1 MNLLRGITFF
11 CSLVFATAVSA
22 TEHHVFRRLEIA
34 NGMSNNNVK
43 TILKDK
49 KGFLWVGTA
58 SGLNRYD
65 GYGFRQYGLMS
76 STESIDDYL
85 SDIWSLQEDYD
96 GNIWVRGY
104 KYYSVFNRDKDAFSV
119 EVPKLL
125 AGYGI
130 EVTDNYCVYVDRS
143 RNLWVLTDNTIH
155 FFDMSARKLKSIPH
169 SIGTLYSNIGISDDS
184 AGLYILMETGE
195 IYTIDKSRLTIGH
208 TDGPEGINSA
218 NHIYA
223 DYQHGLWLFSD
234 HNDDIFYRKQ
244 SSRWVRL
251 PLPSSSL
258 TQSKGVCSI
267 LDDKSGHVLIGTDHN
282 GLFIYSQS
290 SGELES
296 FVHDSMTPGTLPS
309 NNVSYIYQD
318 SDNTIWFGHNKSGI
332 SYYNNDLLQFEN
344 FSLCRGLD
352 VASLLTDSRNNLWI
366 GTDGNGLLILRPG
379 SETIER
385 MPAVF
390 NGSII
395 CLEEDS
401 DGRIWVG
408 SYGNGLYCIDGNNVR
423 HFTTA
428 NSSLIS
434 DIIWALQN
442 DEAGNIWIA
451 TLKGTQYVSGKTD
464 NFISVLTAK
473 GEQINSMCLH
483 SDKGDTVYIGSFD
496 GLYKVDTATKKAS
509 AHFTNRR
516 NTQSLKQGFVSQ
528 IYKDRE
534 GRLWVG
540 HNQGLTIWDTA
551 RDSMYYLDKK
561 SGLCD
566 NMIRAIL
573 EDNDGHIYAST
584 SNGLSIITVLESADG
599 ALSYSMRNYTKKD
612 GLKST
617 FFNSKAVTCPDSS
630 SILFGTSDGC
640 ISFYPE
646 KVFRDRCM
654 PPDILFTDLYI
665 GGTRIGIDSLYEDRL
680 ILKNALEA
688 TKQIELSYDDRL
700 ITIEFTVCD
709 LTGQSGVRY
718 AYMLEGI
725 DSRWIFSDENKVT
738 FTSLPYGNYRLLVK
752 SGLPNG
758 NWKEDPA
765 ILEIRVRPPFYMS
778 IWACIIY
785 LFIII
790 GGVILV
796 TALIRRRHR
805 QKLAI
810 QRQTIESQQ
819 IVRVNELKLKF
830 FTNISHDLRTPLTLI
845 MAPLQVLLDEVK
857 DEPTKKK
864 LLTIFSNARRLLDL
878 INTLLDFRK
887 LDVGAEGLHCRRDD
901 IMRFI
906 SEQCAL
912 FTDYAANRGMNFTA
926 ECDPSG
932 YMMDFDSA
940 KVGKIL
946 NNLLSN
952 AFKYTP
958 DGGNVSVKATLKN
971 GDLIIRIA
979 DSGQGITPEAKKH
992 IFERFYQGE
1001 QGNHKTGSG
1010 IGLHIANEY
1019 ARMHGGG
1026 ITVSDNH
1033 PKGSVFTLTL
1043 PVDGCSA
1050 QSNPEKNSGASGTP
1064 AEPSAPENI
1073 SEELS
1078 AADSPATI
1086 LIVDD
1091 NEEYRDFIADTLS
1104 KDYTIFKAGNG
1115 REALDIMAKE
1125 NISLI
1130 VSDVMMPVMD
1140 GMELCRQVKTNI
1152 RWSHIP
1158 VILLTAKTAEEY
1170 RLEGLELGADD
1181 YLTKP
1186 FNLRLLQL
1194 RIKKFIDLF
1203 ERNHRMF
1210 SNKLDVSPS
1219 EITITSLDEKLVEK
1233 AIRIVEEHMSDSDF
1247 SVELLSSELAISR
1260 GYLYKK
1266 LMAITG
1272 KGPAEF
1278 IRTIRLKRAR
1288 QLLEQSQM
1296 QVAEIAYMCGFNSP
1310 RRFAQNF
1317 KNEFG
1322 MLPSEFLKGR
1332 T

>member
-1 MNLLRGITFF
+1 
-11 CSLVFATAVSA
+11 
-22 TEHHVFRRLEIA
+22 
-34 NGMSNNNVK
+34 
-43 TILKDK
+43 
-49 KGFLWVGTA
+49 
-58 SGLNRYD
+58 
-65 GYGFRQYGLMS
+65 
-76 STESIDDYL
+76 
-85 SDIWSLQEDYD
+85 
-96 GNIWVRGY
+96 
-104 KYYSVFNRDKDAFSV
+104 
-119 EVPKLL
+119 
-125 AGYGI
+125 
-130 EVTDNYCVYVDRS
+130 
-143 RNLWVLTDNTIH
+143 
-155 FFDMSARKLKSIPH
+155 
-169 SIGTLYSNIGISDDS
+169 
-184 AGLYILMETGE
+184 
-195 IYTIDKSRLTIGH
+195 
-208 TDGPEGINSA
+208 
-218 NHIYA
+218 
-223 DYQHGLWLFSD
+223 
-234 HNDDIFYRKQ
+234 
-244 SSRWVRL
+244 
-251 PLPSSSL
+251 
-258 TQSKGVCSI
+258 
-267 LDDKSGHVLIGTDHN
+267 
-282 GLFIYSQS
+282 
-290 SGELES
+290 
-296 FVHDSMTPGTLPS
+296 
-309 NNVSYIYQD
+309 
-318 SDNTIWFGHNKSGI
+318 
-332 SYYNNDLLQFEN
+332 
-344 FSLCRGLD
+344 
-352 VASLLTDSRNNLWI
+352 
-366 GTDGNGLLILRPG
+366 
-379 SETIER
+379 
-385 MPAVF
+385 
-390 NGSII
+390 
-395 CLEEDS
+395 
-401 DGRIWVG
+401 
-408 SYGNGLYCIDGNNVR
+408 
-423 HFTTA
+423 
-428 NSSLIS
+428 
-434 DIIWALQN
+434 
-442 DEAGNIWIA
+442 
-451 TLKGTQYVSGKTD
+451 
-464 NFISVLTAK
+464 
-473 GEQINSMCLH
+473 
-483 SDKGDTVYIGSFD
+483 
-496 GLYKVDTATKKAS
+496 
-509 AHFTNRR
+509 
-516 NTQSLKQGFVSQ
+516 
-528 IYKDRE
+528 
-534 GRLWVG
+534 
-540 HNQGLTIWDTA
+540 
-551 RDSMYYLDKK
+551 
-561 SGLCD
+561 
-566 NMIRAIL
+566 
-573 EDNDGHIYAST
+573 
-584 SNGLSIITVLESADG
+584 
-599 ALSYSMRNYTKKD
+599 
-612 GLKST
+612 
-617 FFNSKAVTCPDSS
+617 
-630 SILFGTSDGC
+630 
-640 ISFYPE
+640 
-646 KVFRDRCM
+646 
-654 PPDILFTDLYI
+654 
-665 GGTRIGIDSLYEDRL
+665 
-680 ILKNALEA
+680 
-688 TKQIELSYDDRL
+688 
-700 ITIEFTVCD
+700 
-709 LTGQSGVRY
+709 
-718 AYMLEGI
+718 
-725 DSRWIFSDENKVT
+725 
-738 FTSLPYGNYRLLVK
+738 
-752 SGLPNG
+752 
-758 NWKEDPA
+758 
-765 ILEIRVRPPFYMS
+765 MS

-785 LFIII
+785 MAIII
-790 GGVILV
+790 GGIIL
-796 TALIRRRHR
+796 TANLIKRRHR

-810 QRQTIESQQ
+810 QRQAIESQQ
-819 IVRVNELKLKF
+819 IVRINELKLKF

-857 DEPTKKK
+857 DEPTRKK

-887 LDVGAEGLHCRRDD
+887 LDVGAEGLHCRKDD

-912 FTDYAANRGMNFTA
+912 FTDYAANRNMDFTA

-958 DGGNVSVKATLKN
+958 DGGSVSVKATLKDR
-971 GDLIIRIA
+971 DLIIRIA
-979 DSGQGITPEAKKH
+979 DSGQGISPEAKKH

-1019 ARMHGGG
+1019 ARMHGGD
-1026 ITVSDNH
+1026 ISVSDNQ

-1050 QSNPEKNSGASGTP
+1050 QSDPEKTSGASGTP
-1064 AEPSAPENI
+1064 AEPPAPENT
-1073 SEELS
+1073 SEESS

-1115 REALDIMAKE
+1115 REALDIMAKG

-1186 FNLRLLQL
+1186 FNLKLLQL

-1210 SNKLDVSPS
+1210 SDKLDVSPS

-1247 SVELLSSELAISR
+1247 SVELLSSELALSR

>member
-1 MNLLRGITFF
+1 MKRILLCILL
-11 CSLVFATAVSA
+11 SLAVYHINAES
-22 TEHHVFRRLEIA
+22 HYVFRKLDITD
-34 NGMSNNNVK
+34 GLSNSNVK
-43 TILKDK
+43 TILKDNY
-49 KGFLWVGTA
+49 GYLWVGTA
-58 SGLNRYD
+58 AGLNRYD
-65 GYGFRQYGLMS
+65 GYGFRQYSLAASKREMD
-76 STESIDDYL
+76 EFVD
-85 SDIWSLQEDYD
+85 DIWSLQQDAD
-96 GNIWVRGY
+96 GNIWAKSADCYAVY
-104 KYYSVFNRDKDAFSV
+104 NSLKDDFSTDID
-119 EVPKLL
+119 KLL
-125 AGYGI
+125 ESYGI
-130 EVTDNYCVYVDRS
+130 TVEQKYRIYVDREA
-143 RNLWVLTDNTIH
+143 NLWVVTDKKIWAY
-155 FFDMSARKLKSIPH
+155 DMKTRTLRSIEPGLNLICDEINIADNQAYIYLLVPSGRFLK
-169 SIGTLYSNIGISDDS
+169 
-184 AGLYILMETGE
+184 
-195 IYTIDKSRLTIGH
+195 IDKQTLAIESLSAP
-208 TDGPEGINSA
+208 DGIKSFN
-218 NHIYA
+218 NIYA
-223 DYQHGLWLFSD
+223 DYQQGLWLFSNYD
-234 HNDDIFYRKQ
+234 NDIYYRQK
-244 SSRWVRL
+244 SAPWSKI
-251 PLPSSSL
+251 SL
-258 TQSKGVCSI
+258 TPAIETQSKGIRSI
-267 LDDKSGHVLIGTDHN
+267 LDDRNGHVWIGTDHN
-282 GLFIYSQS
+282 GAYIFDQS
-290 SGELES
+290 DGS
-296 FVHDSMTPGTLPS
+296 FQALRHNLLSNSSLPS
-309 NNVSYIYQD
+309 DNVSCLYQD
-318 SDNTIWFGHNKSGI
+318 ESGTIWLGHNKSGI
-332 SYYNNDLLQFEN
+332 SYYNNGLLQFEN

-352 VASLLTDSRNNLWI
+352 VASLLTDSKNNLWI
-366 GTDGNGLLILRPG
+366 GTDGNGLLILRQG

-385 MPAVF
+385 IPAVF
-390 NGSII
+390 SGSII

-401 DGRIWVG
+401 DGRIWIG

-428 NSSLIS
+428 NSTLIS

-442 DEAGNIWIA
+442 DGSGNIWIA
-451 TLKGTQYVSGKTD
+451 TLQGTQYINSKTD
-464 NFISVLTAK
+464 NFISLLTAK

-483 SDKGDTVYIGSFD
+483 SDKSDTVFIGSFD
-496 GLYKVDTATKKAS
+496 GFYKVDTATKKARG
-509 AHFTNRR
+509 HFTNRR
-516 NTQSLKQGFVSQ
+516 NTQNLKQGFVTQ
-528 IYKDRE
+528 IYKDRK
-534 GRLWVG
+534 GRLWIG
-540 HNQGLTIWDTA
+540 HNQGLTIWDTS

-584 SNGLSIITVLESADG
+584 SNGLSIITVREAADRT
-599 ALSYSMRNYTKKD
+599 LSYSMRNYTKKD
-612 GLKST
+612 GLRST
-617 FFNSKAVTCPDSS
+617 FFNSKSVTRPDSN

-646 KVFRDRCM
+646 KVFKDRRL
-654 PPDILFTDLYI
+654 PPDILFTGLYI
-665 GGTRIGIDSLYEDRL
+665 GGTRIAIDSIYDGRL
-680 ILKNALEA
+680 ILKNALEE

-725 DSRWIFSDENKVT
+725 DSRWIFTDENKVT

-785 LFIII
+785 MAIII
-790 GGVILV
+790 GGIIL
-796 TALIRRRHR
+796 TANLIKRRHR

-810 QRQTIESQQ
+810 QRQAIESQQ
-819 IVRVNELKLKF
+819 IVRINELKLKF

-857 DEPTKKK
+857 DEPTRKK

-887 LDVGAEGLHCRRDD
+887 LDVGAEGLHCRKDD

-912 FTDYAANRGMNFTA
+912 FTDYAANRNMDFTA

-958 DGGNVSVKATLKN
+958 DGGSVSVKATLKDR
-971 GDLIIRIA
+971 DLTIRIA
-979 DSGQGITPEAKKH
+979 DSGQGISPEAKKH

-1019 ARMHGGG
+1019 ARMHGGD
-1026 ITVSDNH
+1026 ISVSDNL

-1050 QSNPEKNSGASGTP
+1050 QSDPEKTSGASGTP
-1064 AEPSAPENI
+1064 AEPPAPENT
-1073 SEELS
+1073 SEESS

-1115 REALDIMAKE
+1115 REALDIMAKG

-1186 FNLRLLQL
+1186 FNLKFLQL

-1247 SVELLSSELAISR
+1247 SVELLSSELALSR

>member
-1 MNLLRGITFF
+1 MKRILLCILL
-11 CSLVFATAVSA
+11 SLTVWRVNAES
-22 TEHHVFRRLEIA
+22 HYVFRKLDITD
-34 NGMSNNNVK
+34 GLSNSNVK
-43 TILKDK
+43 TILKDNY
-49 KGFLWVGTA
+49 GYLWIGTA
-58 SGLNRYD
+58 AGLNRYD
-65 GYGFRQYGLMS
+65 GYGFRQYSLAASERKMG
-76 STESIDDYL
+76 EFID
-85 SDIWSLQEDYD
+85 DIWSLQQDAD
-96 GNIWVRGY
+96 GNIWAKSAENYAVY
-104 KYYSVFNRDKDAFSV
+104 NSLKDDFSTDIG
-119 EVPKLL
+119 KLL
-125 AGYGI
+125 ESYG
-130 EVTDNYCVYVDRS
+130 VTVPQKYRIYVDREA
-143 RNLWVLTDNTIH
+143 NLWVVTDKKISVY
-155 FFDMSARKLKSIPH
+155 DMKTRTLRSIE
-169 SIGTLYSNIGISDDS
+169 TGISLLGNGINIADNQ
-184 AGLYILMETGE
+184 AGIYLLLQSGKILR
-195 IYTIDKSRLTIGH
+195 IDKQTLSIESLSA
-208 TDGPEGINSA
+208 PEGIKSF

-223 DYQHGLWLFSD
+223 DYQQGLWLFSD
-234 HNDDIFYRKQ
+234 YDNDIYYRQK
-244 SSRWVRL
+244 SAPWNKI
-251 PLPSSSL
+251 SL
-258 TQSKGVCSI
+258 TPATGTQSKGIRSI
-267 LDDKSGHVLIGTDHN
+267 LDDRNGHVWIGTDHN
-282 GLFIYSQS
+282 GAYIFDQS
-290 SGELES
+290 DGS
-296 FVHDSMTPGTLPS
+296 FQTLRRNLLSSSSLPS
-309 NNVSYIYQD
+309 DNVSCIYQD
-318 SDNTIWFGHNKSGI
+318 ESGTIWLGHNKSGI

-379 SETIER
+379 SETIEQ

-442 DEAGNIWIA
+442 DGAGNIWIA

-496 GLYKVDTATKKAS
+496 GLYNVDTATKKAS
-509 AHFTNRR
+509 VHFTNRR

-646 KVFRDRCM
+646 KVFRDRRM

-725 DSRWIFSDENKVT
+725 DSRWIFTDENKVT

-857 DEPTKKK
+857 DEPTRKK

-971 GDLIIRIA
+971 GELIIRIA

-1001 QGNHKTGSG
+1001 QGDHKTGSG

-1050 QSNPEKNSGASGTP
+1050 QSDPEKTSGASETP
-1064 AEPSAPENI
+1064 AEPPAPENN
-1073 SEELS
+1073 SEESS
-1078 AADSPATI
+1078 ASDSPASI

-1186 FNLRLLQL
+1186 FNLKLLQL

-1247 SVELLSSELAISR
+1247 SVELLSSELALSR

>member
-1 MNLLRGITFF
+1 MKRILLCILL
-11 CSLVFATAVSA
+11 SLTVWRVNAES
-22 TEHHVFRRLEIA
+22 HYVFRKLDITD
-34 NGMSNNNVK
+34 GLSNSNVK
-43 TILKDK
+43 TILKDNY
-49 KGFLWVGTA
+49 GYLWIGTA
-58 SGLNRYD
+58 AGLNRYD
-65 GYGFRQYGLMS
+65 GYGFRQYSLAASGREMG
-76 STESIDDYL
+76 EFIDD
-85 SDIWSLQEDYD
+85 IRSLQQDAD
-96 GNIWVRGY
+96 GNIWVKSAENY
-104 KYYSVFNRDKDAFSV
+104 AVYNSLKDDFSTDIG
-119 EVPKLL
+119 KLL
-125 AGYGI
+125 ESYG
-130 EVTDNYCVYVDRS
+130 VTVPQQYRIYVDREA
-143 RNLWVLTDNTIH
+143 NLWVVTDKKISVY
-155 FFDMSARKLKSIPH
+155 DMKTRTLRSIE
-169 SIGTLYSNIGISDDS
+169 TGISLLGNEINIADNQ
-184 AGLYILMETGE
+184 AGIYLLLQSGKILR
-195 IYTIDKSRLTIGH
+195 IDKETLSIESLSA
-208 TDGPEGINSA
+208 PEGIKSF

-223 DYQHGLWLFSD
+223 DYQQGLWLFSD
-234 HNDDIFYRKQ
+234 YDNDIYYRQK
-244 SSRWVRL
+244 SAPWNKI
-251 PLPSSSL
+251 SL
-258 TQSKGVCSI
+258 TPATGAQSKGIRSI
-267 LDDKSGHVLIGTDHN
+267 LDDRNGHVWIGTDHN
-282 GLFIYSQS
+282 GAYIFDQS
-290 SGELES
+290 DGS
-296 FVHDSMTPGTLPS
+296 FQTLRSNLLSSSSLPS
-309 NNVSYIYQD
+309 DNVSCIYQD
-318 SDNTIWFGHNKSGI
+318 ESGTIWLGHNKSGI

-395 CLEEDS
+395 SLEEDS

-442 DEAGNIWIA
+442 DGAGNIWIA
-451 TLKGTQYVSGKTD
+451 TLNGTQYVSGKTD

-483 SDKGDTVYIGSFD
+483 SDNSDTVYIGSFD

-509 AHFTNRR
+509 VHFTNRR

-599 ALSYSMRNYTKKD
+599 VLSYSMRNYTKKD

-617 FFNSKAVTCPDSS
+617 FFNSTAVTCPDSS

-646 KVFRDRCM
+646 KVFRDRRM

-700 ITIEFTVCD
+700 ITIEFTACD

-725 DSRWIFSDENKVT
+725 DSKWIFSDENKVT

-857 DEPTKKK
+857 DEPTRKK

-932 YMMDFDSA
+932 YMMDFDST

-971 GDLIIRIA
+971 GELIIRIA

-1050 QSNPEKNSGASGTP
+1050 QSNPEKNSGDSGGTP

-1073 SEELS
+1073 SEESS
-1078 AADSPATI
+1078 AANSPATI

-1181 YLTKP
+1181 YLTNP
-1186 FNLRLLQL
+1186 FNLKLLQL

-1247 SVELLSSELAISR
+1247 SVELLSSELALSR

>member
-1 MNLLRGITFF
+1 
-11 CSLVFATAVSA
+11 
-22 TEHHVFRRLEIA
+22 
-34 NGMSNNNVK
+34 
-43 TILKDK
+43 
-49 KGFLWVGTA
+49 
-58 SGLNRYD
+58 
-65 GYGFRQYGLMS
+65 
-76 STESIDDYL
+76 
-85 SDIWSLQEDYD
+85 
-96 GNIWVRGY
+96 
-104 KYYSVFNRDKDAFSV
+104 
-119 EVPKLL
+119 
-125 AGYGI
+125 
-130 EVTDNYCVYVDRS
+130 
-143 RNLWVLTDNTIH
+143 
-155 FFDMSARKLKSIPH
+155 
-169 SIGTLYSNIGISDDS
+169 
-184 AGLYILMETGE
+184 
-195 IYTIDKSRLTIGH
+195 
-208 TDGPEGINSA
+208 
-218 NHIYA
+218 
-223 DYQHGLWLFSD
+223 
-234 HNDDIFYRKQ
+234 
-244 SSRWVRL
+244 
-251 PLPSSSL
+251 
-258 TQSKGVCSI
+258 
-267 LDDKSGHVLIGTDHN
+267 
-282 GLFIYSQS
+282 
-290 SGELES
+290 
-296 FVHDSMTPGTLPS
+296 
-309 NNVSYIYQD
+309 
-318 SDNTIWFGHNKSGI
+318 
-332 SYYNNDLLQFEN
+332 
-344 FSLCRGLD
+344 
-352 VASLLTDSRNNLWI
+352 
-366 GTDGNGLLILRPG
+366 
-379 SETIER
+379 
-385 MPAVF
+385 
-390 NGSII
+390 
-395 CLEEDS
+395 
-401 DGRIWVG
+401 
-408 SYGNGLYCIDGNNVR
+408 
-423 HFTTA
+423 
-428 NSSLIS
+428 
-434 DIIWALQN
+434 
-442 DEAGNIWIA
+442 
-451 TLKGTQYVSGKTD
+451 
-464 NFISVLTAK
+464 
-473 GEQINSMCLH
+473 
-483 SDKGDTVYIGSFD
+483 
-496 GLYKVDTATKKAS
+496 
-509 AHFTNRR
+509 
-516 NTQSLKQGFVSQ
+516 
-528 IYKDRE
+528 
-534 GRLWVG
+534 
-540 HNQGLTIWDTA
+540 
-551 RDSMYYLDKK
+551 
-561 SGLCD
+561 
-566 NMIRAIL
+566 
-573 EDNDGHIYAST
+573 
-584 SNGLSIITVLESADG
+584 
-599 ALSYSMRNYTKKD
+599 
-612 GLKST
+612 
-617 FFNSKAVTCPDSS
+617 
-630 SILFGTSDGC
+630 
-640 ISFYPE
+640 
-646 KVFRDRCM
+646 
-654 PPDILFTDLYI
+654 
-665 GGTRIGIDSLYEDRL
+665 
-680 ILKNALEA
+680 
-688 TKQIELSYDDRL
+688 
-700 ITIEFTVCD
+700 
-709 LTGQSGVRY
+709 
-718 AYMLEGI
+718 MLEGI
-725 DSRWIFSDENKVT
+725 DSRWIFTDENKVT

-785 LFIII
+785 MAIII
-790 GGVILV
+790 GGIIL
-796 TALIRRRHR
+796 TANLIKRRHR

-810 QRQTIESQQ
+810 QRQAIESQQ
-819 IVRVNELKLKF
+819 IVRINELKLKF

-857 DEPTKKK
+857 DEPTRKK

-887 LDVGAEGLHCRRDD
+887 LDVGAEGLHCRKDD

-912 FTDYAANRGMNFTA
+912 FTDYAANRNMDFTA

-958 DGGNVSVKATLKN
+958 DGGSVSVKATLKDR
-971 GDLIIRIA
+971 DLIIRIA
-979 DSGQGITPEAKKH
+979 DSGQGISPEAKKH

-1019 ARMHGGG
+1019 ARMHGGD
-1026 ITVSDNH
+1026 ISVSDNQ

-1050 QSNPEKNSGASGTP
+1050 QSDPEKTSGASGTP
-1064 AEPSAPENI
+1064 AEPPAPENT
-1073 SEELS
+1073 SEESS

-1115 REALDIMAKE
+1115 REALDIMAKG

-1186 FNLRLLQL
+1186 FNLKLLQL

-1210 SNKLDVSPS
+1210 SDKLDVSPS

-1247 SVELLSSELAISR
+1247 SVELLSSELALSR

>member
-1 MNLLRGITFF
+1 
-11 CSLVFATAVSA
+11 
-22 TEHHVFRRLEIA
+22 
-34 NGMSNNNVK
+34 
-43 TILKDK
+43 
-49 KGFLWVGTA
+49 
-58 SGLNRYD
+58 
-65 GYGFRQYGLMS
+65 
-76 STESIDDYL
+76 
-85 SDIWSLQEDYD
+85 
-96 GNIWVRGY
+96 
-104 KYYSVFNRDKDAFSV
+104 
-119 EVPKLL
+119 
-125 AGYGI
+125 
-130 EVTDNYCVYVDRS
+130 
-143 RNLWVLTDNTIH
+143 
-155 FFDMSARKLKSIPH
+155 
-169 SIGTLYSNIGISDDS
+169 
-184 AGLYILMETGE
+184 
-195 IYTIDKSRLTIGH
+195 
-208 TDGPEGINSA
+208 
-218 NHIYA
+218 
-223 DYQHGLWLFSD
+223 
-234 HNDDIFYRKQ
+234 
-244 SSRWVRL
+244 
-251 PLPSSSL
+251 
-258 TQSKGVCSI
+258 
-267 LDDKSGHVLIGTDHN
+267 
-282 GLFIYSQS
+282 
-290 SGELES
+290 
-296 FVHDSMTPGTLPS
+296 
-309 NNVSYIYQD
+309 
-318 SDNTIWFGHNKSGI
+318 
-332 SYYNNDLLQFEN
+332 
-344 FSLCRGLD
+344 
-352 VASLLTDSRNNLWI
+352 
-366 GTDGNGLLILRPG
+366 
-379 SETIER
+379 
-385 MPAVF
+385 
-390 NGSII
+390 
-395 CLEEDS
+395 
-401 DGRIWVG
+401 
-408 SYGNGLYCIDGNNVR
+408 
-423 HFTTA
+423 
-428 NSSLIS
+428 
-434 DIIWALQN
+434 
-442 DEAGNIWIA
+442 
-451 TLKGTQYVSGKTD
+451 
-464 NFISVLTAK
+464 
-473 GEQINSMCLH
+473 
-483 SDKGDTVYIGSFD
+483 
-496 GLYKVDTATKKAS
+496 
-509 AHFTNRR
+509 
-516 NTQSLKQGFVSQ
+516 
-528 IYKDRE
+528 
-534 GRLWVG
+534 
-540 HNQGLTIWDTA
+540 
-551 RDSMYYLDKK
+551 MYYLDKK

-584 SNGLSIITVLESADG
+584 SNGLSIITVQEAADRT
-599 ALSYSMRNYTKKD
+599 LSYSMRNYTKKD

-617 FFNSKAVTCPDSS
+617 FFNSKSVTRPDSN

-646 KVFRDRCM
+646 KVFKDRRL
-654 PPDILFTDLYI
+654 PPDILFTGLYI
-665 GGTRIGIDSLYEDRL
+665 GGTRIAIDSIYDGRL
-680 ILKNALEA
+680 ILKNALEE

-725 DSRWIFSDENKVT
+725 DSRWIFTDENKVT

-785 LFIII
+785 MAIII
-790 GGVILV
+790 GGIIL
-796 TALIRRRHR
+796 TANLIKRRHR

-810 QRQTIESQQ
+810 QRQAIESQQ
-819 IVRVNELKLKF
+819 IVRINELKLKF

-857 DEPTKKK
+857 DEPTRKK

-887 LDVGAEGLHCRRDD
+887 LDVGAEGLHCRKDD

-912 FTDYAANRGMNFTA
+912 FTDYAANRNMDFTA

-958 DGGNVSVKATLKN
+958 DGGSVSVKATLKDR
-971 GDLIIRIA
+971 DLIIRIA
-979 DSGQGITPEAKKH
+979 DSGQGISPEAKKH

-1019 ARMHGGG
+1019 ARMHGGD
-1026 ITVSDNH
+1026 ISVSDNQ

-1050 QSNPEKNSGASGTP
+1050 QSDPEKTSGASGTP
-1064 AEPSAPENI
+1064 AEPPAPENT
-1073 SEELS
+1073 SEESS

-1115 REALDIMAKE
+1115 REALDIMAKG

-1186 FNLRLLQL
+1186 INLKLLQL

-1210 SNKLDVSPS
+1210 SDKLDVSPS

-1247 SVELLSSELAISR
+1247 SVELLSSELALSR

>member
-1 MNLLRGITFF
+1 MGEF
-11 CSLVFATAVSA
+11 
-22 TEHHVFRRLEIA
+22 
-34 NGMSNNNVK
+34 
-43 TILKDK
+43 
-49 KGFLWVGTA
+49 
-58 SGLNRYD
+58 
-65 GYGFRQYGLMS
+65 
-76 STESIDDYL
+76 IDD
-85 SDIWSLQEDYD
+85 IRSLQQDAD
-96 GNIWVRGY
+96 GNIWVKSAENY
-104 KYYSVFNRDKDAFSV
+104 AVYNSLKDDFSTDIG
-119 EVPKLL
+119 KLL
-125 AGYGI
+125 ESYG
-130 EVTDNYCVYVDRS
+130 VTVPQQYRIYVDREA
-143 RNLWVLTDNTIH
+143 NLWVVTDKKISVY
-155 FFDMSARKLKSIPH
+155 DMKTRTLRSIE
-169 SIGTLYSNIGISDDS
+169 TGISLLGNEINIADNQ
-184 AGLYILMETGE
+184 AGIYLLLQSGKILR
-195 IYTIDKSRLTIGH
+195 IDKETLSIESLSA
-208 TDGPEGINSA
+208 PEGIKSF

-223 DYQHGLWLFSD
+223 DYQQGLWLFSD
-234 HNDDIFYRKQ
+234 YDNDIYYRQK
-244 SSRWVRL
+244 SAPWNKI
-251 PLPSSSL
+251 SL
-258 TQSKGVCSI
+258 TPATGAQSKGIRSI
-267 LDDKSGHVLIGTDHN
+267 LDDRNGHVWIGTDHN
-282 GLFIYSQS
+282 GAYIFDQS
-290 SGELES
+290 DGS
-296 FVHDSMTPGTLPS
+296 FQTLRSNLLSSSSLPS
-309 NNVSYIYQD
+309 DNVSCIYQD
-318 SDNTIWFGHNKSGI
+318 ESGTIWLGHNKSGI

-395 CLEEDS
+395 SLEEDS

-442 DEAGNIWIA
+442 DGAGNIWIA
-451 TLKGTQYVSGKTD
+451 TLNGTQYVSGKTD

-483 SDKGDTVYIGSFD
+483 SDNSDTVYIGSFD

-509 AHFTNRR
+509 VHFTNRR

-599 ALSYSMRNYTKKD
+599 VLSYSMRNYTKKD

-617 FFNSKAVTCPDSS
+617 FFNSTAVTCPDSS

-646 KVFRDRCM
+646 KVFRDRRM

-700 ITIEFTVCD
+700 ITIEFTACD

-725 DSRWIFSDENKVT
+725 DSKWIFSDENKVT

-857 DEPTKKK
+857 DEPTRKK

-932 YMMDFDSA
+932 YMMDFDST

-971 GDLIIRIA
+971 GELIIRIA

-1050 QSNPEKNSGASGTP
+1050 QSNPEKNSGDSGGTP

-1073 SEELS
+1073 SEESS
-1078 AADSPATI
+1078 AANSPATI

-1186 FNLRLLQL
+1186 FNLKLLQL

-1247 SVELLSSELAISR
+1247 SVELLSSELALSR

>member
-1 MNLLRGITFF
+1 
-11 CSLVFATAVSA
+11 
-22 TEHHVFRRLEIA
+22 
-34 NGMSNNNVK
+34 
-43 TILKDK
+43 
-49 KGFLWVGTA
+49 
-58 SGLNRYD
+58 
-65 GYGFRQYGLMS
+65 
-76 STESIDDYL
+76 
-85 SDIWSLQEDYD
+85 
-96 GNIWVRGY
+96 
-104 KYYSVFNRDKDAFSV
+104 
-119 EVPKLL
+119 
-125 AGYGI
+125 
-130 EVTDNYCVYVDRS
+130 
-143 RNLWVLTDNTIH
+143 
-155 FFDMSARKLKSIPH
+155 
-169 SIGTLYSNIGISDDS
+169 
-184 AGLYILMETGE
+184 
-195 IYTIDKSRLTIGH
+195 
-208 TDGPEGINSA
+208 
-218 NHIYA
+218 
-223 DYQHGLWLFSD
+223 
-234 HNDDIFYRKQ
+234 
-244 SSRWVRL
+244 
-251 PLPSSSL
+251 
-258 TQSKGVCSI
+258 
-267 LDDKSGHVLIGTDHN
+267 
-282 GLFIYSQS
+282 
-290 SGELES
+290 
-296 FVHDSMTPGTLPS
+296 
-309 NNVSYIYQD
+309 
-318 SDNTIWFGHNKSGI
+318 
-332 SYYNNDLLQFEN
+332 
-344 FSLCRGLD
+344 
-352 VASLLTDSRNNLWI
+352 
-366 GTDGNGLLILRPG
+366 
-379 SETIER
+379 
-385 MPAVF
+385 
-390 NGSII
+390 
-395 CLEEDS
+395 
-401 DGRIWVG
+401 
-408 SYGNGLYCIDGNNVR
+408 
-423 HFTTA
+423 
-428 NSSLIS
+428 
-434 DIIWALQN
+434 
-442 DEAGNIWIA
+442 
-451 TLKGTQYVSGKTD
+451 
-464 NFISVLTAK
+464 
-473 GEQINSMCLH
+473 MCLH
-483 SDKGDTVYIGSFD
+483 SDKSDTVFIGSFD
-496 GLYKVDTATKKAS
+496 GFYKVDTATKKARG
-509 AHFTNRR
+509 HFTNRR
-516 NTQSLKQGFVSQ
+516 NTQNMKQGFVTQ
-528 IYKDRE
+528 IYKDRK
-534 GRLWVG
+534 GRLWIG
-540 HNQGLTIWDTA
+540 HNQGLTIWDTS

-584 SNGLSIITVLESADG
+584 SNGLSIITVREAADRT
-599 ALSYSMRNYTKKD
+599 LSYSMRNYTKKD

-617 FFNSKAVTCPDSS
+617 FFNSKSVTRPDSN

-646 KVFRDRCM
+646 KVFKDRRL
-654 PPDILFTDLYI
+654 PPDILFTGLYI
-665 GGTRIGIDSLYEDRL
+665 GGTRIAIDSIYDGRL
-680 ILKNALEA
+680 ILKNALEE

-725 DSRWIFSDENKVT
+725 DSRWIFTDENKVT

-785 LFIII
+785 MAIII
-790 GGVILV
+790 GGIIL
-796 TALIRRRHR
+796 TANLTKRRHR

-810 QRQTIESQQ
+810 QRQAIESQQ
-819 IVRVNELKLKF
+819 IVRINELKLKF

-857 DEPTKKK
+857 DEPTRKK

-887 LDVGAEGLHCRRDD
+887 LDVGAEGLHCRKDD

-912 FTDYAANRGMNFTA
+912 FTDYAANRNMDFTA

-958 DGGNVSVKATLKN
+958 DGGSVSVKATLKDR
-971 GDLIIRIA
+971 DLIIRIA
-979 DSGQGITPEAKKH
+979 DSGQGISPEAKKH

-1019 ARMHGGG
+1019 ARMHGGD
-1026 ITVSDNH
+1026 ISVSDNQ

-1050 QSNPEKNSGASGTP
+1050 QSDPEKTSGASGTP
-1064 AEPSAPENI
+1064 AEPPAPENT
-1073 SEELS
+1073 SEESS

-1115 REALDIMAKE
+1115 REALDIMAKG

-1186 FNLRLLQL
+1186 FNLKLLQL

-1210 SNKLDVSPS
+1210 SDKLDVSPS

-1247 SVELLSSELAISR
+1247 SVELLSSELALSR

>member
-1 MNLLRGITFF
+1 MKRILLCILL
-11 CSLVFATAVSA
+11 SLTVWRVNAES
-22 TEHHVFRRLEIA
+22 HYVFRKLDITD
-34 NGMSNNNVK
+34 GLSNSNVK
-43 TILKDK
+43 TILKDNY
-49 KGFLWVGTA
+49 GYLWIGTA
-58 SGLNRYD
+58 AGLNRYD
-65 GYGFRQYGLMS
+65 GYGFRQYSLAASGREMG
-76 STESIDDYL
+76 EFIDD
-85 SDIWSLQEDYD
+85 IRSLQQDAD
-96 GNIWVRGY
+96 GNIWVKSAENY
-104 KYYSVFNRDKDAFSV
+104 AVYNSLKDDFSTDIG
-119 EVPKLL
+119 KLL
-125 AGYGI
+125 ESYG
-130 EVTDNYCVYVDRS
+130 VTVPQQYRIYVDREA
-143 RNLWVLTDNTIH
+143 NLWVVTDKKISVY
-155 FFDMSARKLKSIPH
+155 DMKTRTLRSIE
-169 SIGTLYSNIGISDDS
+169 TGISLLGNEINIADNQ
-184 AGLYILMETGE
+184 AGIYLLLQSGKILR
-195 IYTIDKSRLTIGH
+195 IDKETLSIESLSA
-208 TDGPEGINSA
+208 PEGIKSF

-223 DYQHGLWLFSD
+223 DYQQGLWLFSD
-234 HNDDIFYRKQ
+234 YDNDIYYRQK
-244 SSRWVRL
+244 SAPWNKI
-251 PLPSSSL
+251 SL
-258 TQSKGVCSI
+258 TPATGAQSKGIRSI
-267 LDDKSGHVLIGTDHN
+267 LDDRNGHVWIGTDHN
-282 GLFIYSQS
+282 GAYIFDQS
-290 SGELES
+290 DGS
-296 FVHDSMTPGTLPS
+296 FQTLRSNLLSSSSLPS
-309 NNVSYIYQD
+309 DNVSCIYQD
-318 SDNTIWFGHNKSGI
+318 ESGTIWLGHNKSGI

-395 CLEEDS
+395 SLEEDS

-442 DEAGNIWIA
+442 DGAGNIWIA
-451 TLKGTQYVSGKTD
+451 TLNGTQYVSGKTD

-483 SDKGDTVYIGSFD
+483 SDNSDTVYIGSFD

-509 AHFTNRR
+509 VHFTNRR

-599 ALSYSMRNYTKKD
+599 VLSYSMRNYTKKD

-617 FFNSKAVTCPDSS
+617 FFNSTAVTCPDSS

-646 KVFRDRCM
+646 KVFRDRRM

-700 ITIEFTVCD
+700 ITIEFTACD

-725 DSRWIFSDENKVT
+725 DSKWIFSDENKVT

-857 DEPTKKK
+857 DEPTRKK

-932 YMMDFDSA
+932 YMMDFDST

-971 GDLIIRIA
+971 GELIIRIA

-1050 QSNPEKNSGASGTP
+1050 QSNPEKNSGDSGGTP

-1073 SEELS
+1073 SEESS
-1078 AADSPATI
+1078 AANSPATI

-1186 FNLRLLQL
+1186 FNLKLLQL

-1247 SVELLSSELAISR
+1247 SVELLSSELALSR

>member
-1 MNLLRGITFF
+1 
-11 CSLVFATAVSA
+11 
-22 TEHHVFRRLEIA
+22 
-34 NGMSNNNVK
+34 
-43 TILKDK
+43 
-49 KGFLWVGTA
+49 
-58 SGLNRYD
+58 
-65 GYGFRQYGLMS
+65 
-76 STESIDDYL
+76 
-85 SDIWSLQEDYD
+85 
-96 GNIWVRGY
+96 
-104 KYYSVFNRDKDAFSV
+104 
-119 EVPKLL
+119 
-125 AGYGI
+125 
-130 EVTDNYCVYVDRS
+130 
-143 RNLWVLTDNTIH
+143 
-155 FFDMSARKLKSIPH
+155 
-169 SIGTLYSNIGISDDS
+169 
-184 AGLYILMETGE
+184 
-195 IYTIDKSRLTIGH
+195 
-208 TDGPEGINSA
+208 
-218 NHIYA
+218 
-223 DYQHGLWLFSD
+223 
-234 HNDDIFYRKQ
+234 
-244 SSRWVRL
+244 
-251 PLPSSSL
+251 
-258 TQSKGVCSI
+258 
-267 LDDKSGHVLIGTDHN
+267 
-282 GLFIYSQS
+282 
-290 SGELES
+290 
-296 FVHDSMTPGTLPS
+296 
-309 NNVSYIYQD
+309 
-318 SDNTIWFGHNKSGI
+318 
-332 SYYNNDLLQFEN
+332 
-344 FSLCRGLD
+344 
-352 VASLLTDSRNNLWI
+352 
-366 GTDGNGLLILRPG
+366 
-379 SETIER
+379 
-385 MPAVF
+385 
-390 NGSII
+390 
-395 CLEEDS
+395 
-401 DGRIWVG
+401 
-408 SYGNGLYCIDGNNVR
+408 
-423 HFTTA
+423 
-428 NSSLIS
+428 
-434 DIIWALQN
+434 
-442 DEAGNIWIA
+442 
-451 TLKGTQYVSGKTD
+451 
-464 NFISVLTAK
+464 
-473 GEQINSMCLH
+473 
-483 SDKGDTVYIGSFD
+483 
-496 GLYKVDTATKKAS
+496 
-509 AHFTNRR
+509 
-516 NTQSLKQGFVSQ
+516 
-528 IYKDRE
+528 
-534 GRLWVG
+534 
-540 HNQGLTIWDTA
+540 
-551 RDSMYYLDKK
+551 MYYLDKK

-584 SNGLSIITVLESADG
+584 SNGLSIITVQEAADRT
-599 ALSYSMRNYTKKD
+599 LSYSMRNYTKKD

-617 FFNSKAVTCPDSS
+617 FFNSKSVTRPDSN

-646 KVFRDRCM
+646 KVFKDRRL
-654 PPDILFTDLYI
+654 PPDILFTGLYI
-665 GGTRIGIDSLYEDRL
+665 GGTRIAIDSIYDGRL
-680 ILKNALEA
+680 ILKNALEE

-725 DSRWIFSDENKVT
+725 DSRWIFTDENKVT

-785 LFIII
+785 MAIII
-790 GGVILV
+790 GGIIL
-796 TALIRRRHR
+796 TANLIKRRHR

-810 QRQTIESQQ
+810 QRQAIESQQ
-819 IVRVNELKLKF
+819 IVRINELKLKF

-857 DEPTKKK
+857 DEPTRKK

-887 LDVGAEGLHCRRDD
+887 LDVGAEGLHCRKDD

-912 FTDYAANRGMNFTA
+912 FTDYAANRNMDFTA

-958 DGGNVSVKATLKN
+958 DGGSVSVKATLKDR
-971 GDLIIRIA
+971 DLIIRIA
-979 DSGQGITPEAKKH
+979 DSGQGISPEAKKH

-1019 ARMHGGG
+1019 ARMHGGD
-1026 ITVSDNH
+1026 ISVSDNQ

-1050 QSNPEKNSGASGTP
+1050 QSDPEKTSGASGTP
-1064 AEPSAPENI
+1064 AEPPAPENT
-1073 SEELS
+1073 SEESS

-1115 REALDIMAKE
+1115 REALDIMAKG

-1186 FNLRLLQL
+1186 FNLKLLQL

-1210 SNKLDVSPS
+1210 SDKLDVSPS

-1247 SVELLSSELAISR
+1247 SVELLSSELALSR

>member
-1 MNLLRGITFF
+1 
-11 CSLVFATAVSA
+11 
-22 TEHHVFRRLEIA
+22 
-34 NGMSNNNVK
+34 
-43 TILKDK
+43 
-49 KGFLWVGTA
+49 
-58 SGLNRYD
+58 
-65 GYGFRQYGLMS
+65 
-76 STESIDDYL
+76 
-85 SDIWSLQEDYD
+85 
-96 GNIWVRGY
+96 
-104 KYYSVFNRDKDAFSV
+104 
-119 EVPKLL
+119 
-125 AGYGI
+125 
-130 EVTDNYCVYVDRS
+130 
-143 RNLWVLTDNTIH
+143 
-155 FFDMSARKLKSIPH
+155 
-169 SIGTLYSNIGISDDS
+169 
-184 AGLYILMETGE
+184 
-195 IYTIDKSRLTIGH
+195 
-208 TDGPEGINSA
+208 
-218 NHIYA
+218 
-223 DYQHGLWLFSD
+223 
-234 HNDDIFYRKQ
+234 
-244 SSRWVRL
+244 
-251 PLPSSSL
+251 
-258 TQSKGVCSI
+258 
-267 LDDKSGHVLIGTDHN
+267 
-282 GLFIYSQS
+282 
-290 SGELES
+290 
-296 FVHDSMTPGTLPS
+296 
-309 NNVSYIYQD
+309 
-318 SDNTIWFGHNKSGI
+318 
-332 SYYNNDLLQFEN
+332 
-344 FSLCRGLD
+344 
-352 VASLLTDSRNNLWI
+352 
-366 GTDGNGLLILRPG
+366 
-379 SETIER
+379 
-385 MPAVF
+385 
-390 NGSII
+390 
-395 CLEEDS
+395 
-401 DGRIWVG
+401 
-408 SYGNGLYCIDGNNVR
+408 
-423 HFTTA
+423 
-428 NSSLIS
+428 
-434 DIIWALQN
+434 
-442 DEAGNIWIA
+442 
-451 TLKGTQYVSGKTD
+451 
-464 NFISVLTAK
+464 
-473 GEQINSMCLH
+473 
-483 SDKGDTVYIGSFD
+483 
-496 GLYKVDTATKKAS
+496 
-509 AHFTNRR
+509 
-516 NTQSLKQGFVSQ
+516 
-528 IYKDRE
+528 
-534 GRLWVG
+534 
-540 HNQGLTIWDTA
+540 
-551 RDSMYYLDKK
+551 
-561 SGLCD
+561 
-566 NMIRAIL
+566 RAIL

-584 SNGLSIITVLESADG
+584 SNGLSIITVQEAADRT
-599 ALSYSMRNYTKKD
+599 LSYSMRNYTKKD

-617 FFNSKAVTCPDSS
+617 FFNSKSVTRPDSN

-646 KVFRDRCM
+646 KVFKDRRL
-654 PPDILFTDLYI
+654 PPDILFTGLYI
-665 GGTRIGIDSLYEDRL
+665 GGTRIAIDSIYDGRL
-680 ILKNALEA
+680 ILKNALEE

-725 DSRWIFSDENKVT
+725 DSRWIFTDENKVT

-785 LFIII
+785 MAIII
-790 GGVILV
+790 GGIIL
-796 TALIRRRHR
+796 TANLIKRRHR

-810 QRQTIESQQ
+810 QRQAIESQQ
-819 IVRVNELKLKF
+819 IVRINELKLKF

-857 DEPTKKK
+857 DEPTRKK

-887 LDVGAEGLHCRRDD
+887 LDVGAEGLHCRKDD

-912 FTDYAANRGMNFTA
+912 FTDYAANRNMDFTA

-958 DGGNVSVKATLKN
+958 DGGSVSVKATLKDR
-971 GDLIIRIA
+971 DLIIRIA
-979 DSGQGITPEAKKH
+979 DSGQGISPEAKKH

-1019 ARMHGGG
+1019 ARMHGGD
-1026 ITVSDNH
+1026 ISVSDNQ

-1050 QSNPEKNSGASGTP
+1050 QSDPEKTSGASGTP
-1064 AEPSAPENI
+1064 AEPPAPENT
-1073 SEELS
+1073 SEESS

-1115 REALDIMAKE
+1115 REALDIMAKG

-1186 FNLRLLQL
+1186 FNLKLLQL

-1210 SNKLDVSPS
+1210 SDKLDVSPS

-1247 SVELLSSELAISR
+1247 SVELLSSELALSR